1 MHLCGDFNQVANV
14 LAPGSYHNI
23 VSWLTVL
30 HFDRRTDL
38 FEKCYKL
45 LRPGG
50 TFYAADF
57 FARNRLT
64 VLEKQILRDEVYC
77 HTLPSLETYTKQLES
92 AGFEVAEI
100 DDRTNEWKAITAK
113 RVQEWDARQEEIA
126 NLAGESVYADMG
138 TFYQSIADLYEG
150 GNLGGLTIVARK
162 PPGW

>member
-1 MHLCGDFNQVANV
+1 MPRLCASSKSD
-14 LAPGSYHNI
+14 
-23 VSWLTVL
+23 
-30 HFDRRTDL
+30 
-38 FEKCYKL
+38 
-45 LRPGG
+45 
-50 TFYAADF
+50 
-57 FARNRLT
+57 
-64 VLEKQILRDEVYC
+64 VYC

-138 TFYQSIADLYEG
+138 TFYRSIAELYEG